1 MNKNRGEEK
10 DLKIYLD
17 MLSFLSGS
25 SDDYFFCLDYESGK
39 IYFFGDLIKKFD
51 VFHQSQEY
59 TTLVEWQNVVYP
71 RDIEELADD
80 LDKVQKGKRSIH
92 NLTYRMRDR
101 QGNYCWINCRGKPV
115 LGQNNK
121 PIFLVGRVTE
131 SPAVTQ
137 SDGLTGAMD
146 VTKLTEEINEI
157 LVTGI
162 EGYLLLVGIDNLK
175 EINLKKGIKLE
186 FQLKLKQCEL

>member
-1 MNKNRGEEK
+1 M
-10 DLKIYLD
+10 
-17 MLSFLSGS
+17 
-25 SDDYFFCLDYESGK
+25 
-39 IYFFGDLIKKFD
+39 
-51 VFHQSQEY
+51 FHQSQEY
-59 TTLVEWQNVVYP
+59 TTLEEWQNVVYP
-71 RDIEELADD
+71 RDMEELADD

-115 LGQNNK
+115 LDQNNK
-121 PIFLVGRVTE
+121 PIFLMGRVTE

-175 EINLKKGIKLE
+175 EINLKKGRNFGDQVLQKSGNCI
-186 FQLKLKQCEL
+186 F